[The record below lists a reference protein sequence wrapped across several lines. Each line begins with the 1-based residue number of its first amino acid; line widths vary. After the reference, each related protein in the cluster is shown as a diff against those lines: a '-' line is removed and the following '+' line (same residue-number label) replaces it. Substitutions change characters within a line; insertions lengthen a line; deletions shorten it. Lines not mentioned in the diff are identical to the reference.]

1 MKFRDSDTS
10 FKIFACYEIYK
21 KNPLTLEQFV
31 LMKRNPKTN
40 WEYFSNKIL
49 KLPQVL
55 DTLHPHYQDFLGNRM
70 VGIEMKL
77 L

>member
-1 MKFRDSDTS
+1 MKYT
-10 FKIFACYEIYK
+10 KI
-21 KNPLTLEQFV
+21 PVMLEHFV
-31 LMKRNPKTN
+31 LMKKNPKTN

-55 DTLHPHYQDFLGNRM
+55 DTLHPHFQDFLGNRM